1 MKSMTGYG
9 KGQALAGAR
18 LISVELS
25 AVNHRQLDVRVDLPP
40 GFGFMED
47 DLRRL
52 LRARIVRGAVA
63 CRVFAAAGRS
73 SVRLGGWDED
83 AIARLLAQTR
93 GLARRLR
100 LPDDLRASHLLAMPG
115 LLAAAPPDGRPD
127 LLQAAV
133 RRAAQKALAALEHMR
148 REEGRMLAADLAG
161 RLRKIAGAARR
172 IERLAPRVAAR
183 VRRQLQK
190 KIRAWKL
197 NGPAAAP
204 ERLEREI
211 AAGVMR
217 GDITEEL
224 TRLRSHLQQA
234 ERCLSARQPVGRT
247 LDFLLQEMFREINTA
262 GAKAGDADIARL
274 VVQAKTELERVREQ
288 AQNLE

>member
-9 KGQALAGAR
+9 KGQAPAGDR

-25 AVNHRQLDVRVDLPP
+25 AVNHRQLDLRVDLPP

-47 DLRRL
+47 ELRRL
-52 LRARIVRGAVA
+52 LRARIIRGAVV
-63 CRVFAAAGRS
+63 CRVFASASRS
-73 SVRLGGWDED
+73 SARLAGLDED
-83 AIARLLAQTR
+83 GIARLLAQVR

-127 LLQAAV
+127 LLPAAV

-148 REEGRMLAADLAG
+148 REEGRTLAADLAG

-172 IERLAPRVAAR
+172 IEQLAPRVAAR

>member
-262 GAKAGDADIARL
+262 GAKAGDAGIARL
-274 VVQAKTELERVREQ
+274 VVLAKTELERVREQ

>member
-73 SVRLGGWDED
+73 SARLGGWDED

-100 LPDDLRASHLLAMPG
+100 LPDDLRASHLLALPG

-262 GAKAGDADIARL
+262 GAKAGDAGIARL